1 MIDAANLKWMRGLR
15 LLVGKNGNGD
25 VSPTTGLVVEN
36 LRIAFELTKTIY
48 RTPNVATIRVYN
60 LNQDHEQ
67 VIRKEF
73 NDVILE
79 GGYQTDRRLFFRGN
93 IKYTSAYR
101 EGNDRI
107 VEIQAGDGDK
117 DFRNALVNFS
127 LAAGHDDEATIR
139 ALMQSMQATTLGY
152 VRGKNLKAKHGRGR
166 VFSGS
171 MRDVA
176 DLVAKHNEAHWSIQD
191 GKFVMIP
198 VEGVRPEEAVVV
210 SAETGMLGAPEA
222 DEHGITIRMRF
233 DPRVVPGSKLW
244 LRNTDVKIKALKVH
258 LHTSKKGHA
267 DPKLRT
273 DPDGVYK
280 VYSIH
285 GKGDTRG
292 TDWEIECKCV
302 GLDQRIPPVKGTGTT
317 TFDTDVEMEM
327 L

>member
-1 MIDAANLKWMRGLR
+1 VIDTRILKWMRSLR

-36 LRIAFELTKTIY
+36 LRVDFDFTKTIY

-60 LNQDHEQ
+60 LTQDHERT
-67 VIRKEF
+67 IRQEF

-79 GGYQTDRRLFFRGN
+79 GGYQDDRRLFFRGN

-101 EGNDRI
+101 EGNDRV

-127 LAAGHDDEATIR
+127 LAAGHDDEATVR
-139 ALMQSMQATTLGY
+139 ALMRSMQATTLGH
-152 VRGKNLKAKHGRGR
+152 VRGKNLRAKHGRGR

-176 DLVAKHNEAHWSIQD
+176 DLVAAHNDAHWSIQD

-198 VEGVRPEEAVVV
+198 VDGVRPEEAVVV
-210 SAETGMLGAPEA
+210 SAATGLLGAPEV
-222 DEHGITIRMRF
+222 DDHGITIRMRF

-244 LRNTDVKIKALKVH
+244 LQNTDVKTKALKVH
-258 LHTSKKGHA
+258 LHTSKKGHKEA
-267 DPKLRT
+267 KLRT
-273 DPDGVYK
+273 DPDGIYK
-280 VYSIH
+280 VYSVH

-292 TDWEIECKCV
+292 SDWEIECKCV
-302 GLDQRIPPVKGTGTT
+302 GLDQRIPPVKGTGVS
-317 TFDTDVEMEM
+317 TFATDVEMEQ